1 MVLTIGRATQ
11 EKLEAMMSG
20 FDLTD
25 DVVGVKPFTAEFGC
39 YIKEG
44 VRKRM
49 VNE

>member
-1 MVLTIGRATQ
+1 
-11 EKLEAMMSG
+11 MSG
-20 FDLTD
+20 FDLSD

-49 VNE
+49 VGNPTKSIQQTPL